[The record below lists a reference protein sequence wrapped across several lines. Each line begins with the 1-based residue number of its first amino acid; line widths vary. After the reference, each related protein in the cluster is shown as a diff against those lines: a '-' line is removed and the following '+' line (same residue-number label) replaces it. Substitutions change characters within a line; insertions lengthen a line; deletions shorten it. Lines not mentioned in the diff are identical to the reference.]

1 MARDDDT
8 PHRTGPADRDLVRR
22 ARRGDASAFDRL
34 VGRHGRLVLSLAR
47 SVTRHRQD
55 AEDVAQEVFLR
66 FYRHLDRFDAARPVE
81 PWLVRL
87 TLNAA
92 RSHVRRAPAGRE
104 DGLESGAP
112 ARESEGNPESDLLA
126 ADLRAALRRGAEALT
141 DRERDVFLLRDVHG
155 LTVELIAEALGVSP
169 ITVRR
174 QSADARRKLTE
185 WIRRHHPEMLR

>member
-8 PHRTGPADRDLVRR
+8 PERTGSRDRELVLR
-22 ARRGDASAFDRL
+22 ARRGEEGAFDLL
-34 VGRHGRLVLSLAR
+34 VGRHGRLVLSIAR

-66 FYRHLDRFDAARPVE
+66 FYRSLERFDPGRPVE

-92 RSHVRRAPAGRE
+92 RSHVQRAPAGRE
-104 DGLESGAP
+104 EDLGDGEE
-112 ARESEGNPESDLLA
+112 ARETGANPESDLLA

-141 DRERDVFLLRDVHG
+141 VRERDVFLLRDVHG
-155 LTVELIAEALGVSP
+155 LRVELIAEALGISP

-174 QSADARRKLTE
+174 QSADARRKLTD
-185 WIRRHHPEMLR
+185 WIREHYPEILR